1 MGRMPF
7 KTASFHVEYGPD
19 VLFERVRYVMGKKA
33 GGARPT
39 KHFMRRAEER
49 GVPRAVLDAVADF
62 RAAEWDLVSCG
73 ARTDKGKFVKSVWK
87 RHFDDGEYWLAIG
100 LAEGAMTVIRKDGGS
115 GKEGAVRG
123 GELYEFVRQ
132 VNQAL
137 MDEDLAG
144 DGSGPLRT

>member
-7 KTASFHVEYGPD
+7 KMASFHVEYGPD
-19 VLFERVRYVMGKKA
+19 ILFERVRYVMGKKA

-39 KHFMRRAEER
+39 KHFMKRAEER
-49 GVPRAVLDAVADF
+49 GIPRAVLDAVADF
-62 RAAEWDLVSCG
+62 RAADWELVSCG
-73 ARTDKGKFVKSVWK
+73 VRIDKGKFVKSVWK

-115 GKEGAVRG
+115 GMEGAVRN
-123 GELYEFVRQ
+123 GELYEFVRR

-137 MDEDLAG
+137 MDEEPAG
-144 DGSGPLRT
+144 DGSGSSRT